1 MCVCVCVSVCL
12 SVCLSVCTYVCICV
26 CMRVVC
32 QFLCVVHRTYTC
44 FMYVHS
50 SPCSVYI
57 GIMSM
62 RKNNEE

>member
-1 MCVCVCVSVCL
+1 MCACVCLCLCLCVCL
-12 SVCLSVCTYVCICV
+12 SVCAYVCICV
-26 CMRVVC
+26 CIRVVC
-32 QFLCVVHRTYTC
+32 QFLCVVHRTYTR